1 MSCIAGRPLFIRREL
16 QRCTGVN
23 IYLFYSQFYSLFFSI
38 LMLVEEVPKG
48 ANPRVYFSSSV
59 NLSAKSRPYAN
70 QESNETAAESASRQG
85 KNRPKV
91 NYNLTYLMNAQTQIA
106 DSSSGGSLKS
116 AQQIQLERIISKRL
130 VDLNREP
137 ASGAQ
142 FELPKN
148 FAYHSIHGGINPD
161 KKARQGNTPTTKKI
175 LSARRN
181 LNLYFEEERNVI
193 SINSILALN
202 YQFVDAIDSISS
214 ENDGPAS
221 KRRKLRK
228 SSTFKPRLRLC
239 CICGQNSS
247 YARCTSCGLFLC
259 SVRCNRVHQEL
270 RCN

>member
-1 MSCIAGRPLFIRREL
+1 
-16 QRCTGVN
+16 
-23 IYLFYSQFYSLFFSI
+23 
-38 LMLVEEVPKG
+38 MLVEEVPKG
-48 ANPRVYFSSSV
+48 ANPRVYFSSAV

-70 QESNETAAESASRQG
+70 QEPETAAESASRQG

-91 NYNLTYLMNAQTQIA
+91 NYNLTYLMNAQTQVA
-106 DSSSGGSLKS
+106 DSSAGGSLKS

-148 FAYHSIHGGINPD
+148 FAYHSAHGGINPD

-202 YQFVDAIDSISS
+202 YQFVDAIDGIS
-214 ENDGPAS
+214 ETDGV

-228 SSTFKPRLRLC
+228 TSTLRPRLRLC